1 MAAKKKATKAKAKA
15 TAKKKKAAP
24 RKAVAKKKAAPKKA
38 AAKKKA
44 APKKAAAKKK
54 AAPKK
59 KAAAKKKAAP
69 KKKAPARKKA
79 AAKKKAAPSLTAKN
93 FKWNEGLVGRA
104 AKRKEAFPTMDQV
117 EAAHLKAVLDAYGGD
132 IQRTGLALGIAR
144 STVYR
149 KMKRYKLR

>member
-1 MAAKKKATKAKAKA
+1 MAAKKKATK
-15 TAKKKKAAP
+15 KKAAP
-24 RKAVAKKKAAPKKA
+24 KKKAVAKKKPAAKKKAAPKKA

-59 KAAAKKKAAP
+59 KVKT
-69 KKKAPARKKA
+69 
-79 AAKKKAAPSLTAKN
+79 LTKRN

-104 AKRKEAFPTMDQV
+104 AKRKGPFETMDEV
-117 EAAHLKAVLDAYGGD
+117 EAKHIKSVLDAYGGD
-132 IQRTGLALGIAR
+132 IQRTALALGIAR

-149 KMKRYKLR
+149 KMKRYKLS

>member
-15 TAKKKKAAP
+15 TAKKKAAPKKAA
-24 RKAVAKKKAAPKKA
+24 AKKAAPKKA
-38 AAKKKA
+38 AAKKAAPKKA
-44 APKKAAAKKK
+44 APKKAAPKQ

-59 KAAAKKKAAP
+59 KAAP
-69 KKKAPARKKA
+69 
-79 AAKKKAAPSLTAKN
+79 KKAAPSLTAKN

-104 AKRKEAFPTMDQV
+104 AKRKDPFPTMDQV
-117 EAAHLKAVLDAYGGD
+117 EAAHLKAVLEAYGGD

>member
-24 RKAVAKKKAAPKKA
+24 KKAVAKKKAAPKKA

-44 APKKAAAKKK
+44 AP
-54 AAPKK
+54 K